1 MFGDEKAVQ
10 KVMKAKTAKNAKGVE
25 KGIQNVKEEE
35 WDAKKDEFMKTALRA
50 KFTQHPELRKQLLE
64 TGDLVL
70 GYANARDKYWS
81 IGTSDD
87 TDKAKKPEKWPGQ
100 NKLGKL
106 LMELRTTLRDE

>member
-1 MFGDEKAVQ
+1 
-10 KVMKAKTAKNAKGVE
+10 
-25 KGIQNVKEEE
+25 
-35 WDAKKDEFMKTALRA
+35 
-50 KFTQHPELRKQLLE
+50 
-64 TGDLVL
+64 LVL

-81 IGTSDD
+81 IGTSED